1 MGRWFNRL
9 VKYRCRS
16 DVTFTSVIITM
27 DLIDLKGKQG
37 AALRTAAKANQKT
50 MEQRVTNLEEE
61 MSSLFWIVG
70 LTAILAI
77 LH

>member
-1 MGRWFNRL
+1 
-9 VKYRCRS
+9 
-16 DVTFTSVIITM
+16 M

-77 LH
+77 LR

>member
-1 MGRWFNRL
+1 
-9 VKYRCRS
+9 
-16 DVTFTSVIITM
+16 M

-37 AALRTAAKANQKT
+37 AALRTAAKTNQKT

-61 MSSLFWIVG
+61 MSSLFWVVG
-70 LTAILAI
+70 LTAVLAI